1 MKLKKEDRREEM
13 NAYGIMFLAG
23 TLALVFTVVLL
34 LTLFN
39 IF

>member
-1 MKLKKEDRREEM
+1 MKLNREDRREEM
-13 NAYGIMFLAG
+13 NAYGIMFFAG

>member
-13 NAYGIMFLAG
+13 NAYGIMFLIG
-23 TLALVFTVVLL
+23 IVCLCMIGIVIQTI
-34 LTLFN
+34 FN